1 MIKVVAVIAK
11 TEVVIVEVAKVMF
24 KVTMSIMHVEDKK
37 QNVNIMVNLL
47 FFLFLFSNTLFLPL
61 FLCLFDSVRKVSDL
75 LLFWEMFTSDL

>member
-1 MIKVVAVIAK
+1 MVRVVAVIAK

-37 QNVNIMVNLL
+37 QNVDIMVNL
-47 FFLFLFSNTLFLPL
+47 FILFLFSNTLFLPL

-75 LLFWEMFTSDL
+75 LLFWEMFTSNL

>member
-1 MIKVVAVIAK
+1 MVKVVAVIAK

-37 QNVNIMVNLL
+37 QNVDIMVNL
-47 FFLFLFSNTLFLPL
+47 FILFLFSNTLFLPL